1 MGAEIYD
8 IYGYFHRLFRK
19 LMVGQQNP
27 GFWNIT
33 IMLQNLSYM
42 YYSHIS
48 IIKFVE
54 FEPIY
59 YDINLDVVS
68 SYIVI
73 SKFVYLF
80 LIRCITRLNP

>member
-1 MGAEIYD
+1 MGVEIYE
-8 IYGYFHRLFRK
+8 IHGYFRGLFHRLK
-19 LMVGQQNP
+19 VGQQNP
-27 GFWNIT
+27 GFWGIT

-59 YDINLDVVS
+59 YDINMDVVS

-80 LIRCITRLNP
+80 LIRCIARLNP